1 MDMKMN
7 KIIRRPLCDWERIE
21 EDSDIVELKR
31 NSDKKG
37 NKNAECKRPKKQPIP
52 N

>member
-37 NKNAECKRPKKQPIP
+37 NKDANSKRFTKQQIS